1 MQTGSHHE
9 VNIDLILDSLD
20 GIERAQPKP
29 FLHTRVLARM
39 DKNRSNPWV
48 QTWNFISRPVVSF
61 SFITCILIINL
72 YTLFQRTEEQSQ
84 VREDTVA
91 STSVDYESQFVS
103 YYAVN
108 DEQP

>member
-29 FLHTRVLARM
+29 FLHTRILARI
-39 DKNRSNPWV
+39 DKTRSNPWI
-48 QTWNFISRPVVSF
+48 QTWNFITRPAVSF
-61 SFITCILIINL
+61 AFITTILLLNL
-72 YTLFQRTEEQSQ
+72 YTLFQRGTEQADI
-84 VREDTVA
+84 REEIVA
-91 STSVDYESQFVS
+91 ASSVDYESQFVS